1 MPNWCFTNITIN
13 HNSHEKLVELEALID
28 SFTQKNYT
36 KNDFGLNWL
45 GNIVGNAGLDDM
57 STGDFKIACRGE
69 LTDMSVSDDVDNPQ
83 LMIQTSTAW
92 EPMLQMWQALLDKF
106 LPDAELVYE
115 AEESGCE
122 VYMTNDEKLRDTY
135 IIDAFDMEDI
145 DSDWE
150 ANEEEVV
157 NLLQKLLDTDE
168 TDVKTLM
175 PKLRGSK
182 YGDKISIHKREFVP
196 VKKCA

>member
-1 MPNWCFTNITIN
+1 
-13 HNSHEKLVELEALID
+13 
-28 SFTQKNYT
+28 
-36 KNDFGLNWL
+36 
-45 GNIVGNAGLDDM
+45 
-57 STGDFKIACRGE
+57 
-69 LTDMSVSDDVDNPQ
+69 MSVSDDVDNPQ

-115 AEESGCE
+115 AEESGCA

-157 NLLQKLLDTDE
+157 NLLQKLLKTEE

-175 PKLRGSK
+175 PKLCSSK
-182 YGDKISIHKREFVP
+182 YGDKISIHKWEFVP
-196 VKKCA
+196 VNECA